1 MQIIKDRAI
10 VSDAWLHLTDD
21 DALPADGDVSVS
33 LARLKRDEA
42 ALRGRSGALG
52 VRLTSDQHASDLA
65 EQVSYLALICVEFPK
80 FTDGRGY
87 TIGRLLRDRY
97 EYRGELRAVGQVL
110 QDQLFYMARCGYD
123 SFQLAPGKSLDKALS
138 AFADFSV
145 TYQAAADEP
154 QPVFRRAAR

>member
-10 VSDAWLHLTDD
+10 VGDAWLHLGDD
-21 DALPADGDVSVS
+21 DALPSDGDVSVS

-42 ALRGRSGALG
+42 ALRARRGGLG
-52 VRLTSDQHASDLA
+52 VRLKSDEHASDLA
-65 EQVSYLALICVEFPK
+65 EYVSHLALISVEFPK

-97 EYRGELRAVGQVL
+97 QYAGELRAVGQVL
-110 QDQLFYMARCGYD
+110 QDQIFYMARCGYN
-123 SFQLAPGKSLDKALS
+123 SFQLAPGKSLEKALD

-145 TYQAAADEP
+145 TYQAAADDA
-154 QPVFRRAAR
+154 QPVFRRATR